1 MSIESLSHE
10 IPDTSKN
17 NLNDIKGFDPDKRV
31 DVNGG
36 NALDMPTAGFDPD
49 KRIETNENKD
59 NQPIQNKI
67 DGLNRGNQVAEE
79 LKEQYPPEKG
89 YDVIP
94 EVYLR
99 DKNGNIVKDPET
111 NEARRVDFVVVK
123 DGRGVDSIEVTSL
136 TADKTQQIA
145 KEERIRDSGG
155 NFIKDNNGNLIEIP
169 ENIHTRIE
177 RR

>member
-10 IPDTSKN
+10 IPDTLKN

-36 NALDMPTAGFDPD
+36 NALDKPTVGFDPD

-67 DGLNRGNQVAEE
+67 DGLRREKEVFES
-79 LKEQYPPEKG
+79 LKEQYPSEKG
-89 YDVIP
+89 FDIVS
-94 EVYLR
+94 EATLR
-99 DKNGNIVKDPET
+99 DKDGNVAIDPET
-111 NEARRVDFVVVK
+111 NKGRRIDFVVVK
-123 DGRGVDSIEVTSL
+123 DGKAVDSIEVTSL
-136 TADKTQQIA
+136 GENKDQQMA